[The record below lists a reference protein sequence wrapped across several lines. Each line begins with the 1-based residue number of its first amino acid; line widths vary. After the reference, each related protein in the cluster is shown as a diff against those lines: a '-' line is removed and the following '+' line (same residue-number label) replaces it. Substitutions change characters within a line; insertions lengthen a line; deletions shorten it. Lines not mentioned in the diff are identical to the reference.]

1 MSNIFYMD
9 YENGN
14 DAVRATLA
22 DVVFSLSG
30 VDDVLGTK
38 AGHGLVTGACITV
51 SGCTQAYANSVW
63 KITLVNADTFTLDG
77 ASWTSFNGAD
87 VTGNAVPFGGMN
99 WADAWKTVTSG
110 ATAARIAPGDIIR
123 IAKSPAPTS
132 LGTTGEWTNLSKTVT
147 LGAAQTLNI
156 DLCEEAWTASA
167 DVTATTSTTRKQGAN
182 SASLAIAAAFT
193 TGKVAYK
200 AITSINLSA
209 YQKISFW
216 FRNNVA
222 IAAGNI
228 LKVCLCSDA
237 AGDTIVDTFWIPAI
251 PSTNRFLP
259 LTLTKDGGGNLG
271 AAIQSIAIYADV
283 DPGTPTILID
293 DIIACTTNG
302 LNLQSLISKNSAEQ
316 GGTEGWYGIQSIDGV
331 TVLLDNETETLA
343 NAGRG
348 YGGTTETV
356 TTYKR
361 ETIKTVLMSSY
372 STPVQ
377 EIQDSGTSGNNI
389 QFQGGYNTSTNTQD
403 GETFFDGLNGYG
415 YGLYQSS
422 KSWITV
428 NYLNFSRY
436 YHGVYYF
443 NSSNNSITTLSNVNN
458 NSSYGIYYYTNCNNN
473 SITTLSNAN
482 NNGSYG
488 VYYSSSNNNT
498 ITTLSNVNS
507 NNSYGINYS
516 SCNNN
521 TITTLSNAN
530 NNSNYGVYYVNC
542 NNNTIATLSN
552 ANNNSY
558 SGVYY
563 SGCYNN
569 LISNLSNANN
579 NGSYGVYFGSSY
591 NSNIRTLSTSGNG
604 LAGVYNNVGRNCL
617 FNALIAEATEVT
629 GFTDF
634 INSRIFSG
642 KHDQTLNNHK
652 IFTDGGTIRSEA
664 TIRHTDS
671 GIAWRLD
678 PTSTN
683 RSSSYPLDLSIA
695 KVAVGANALVTIKAW
710 FRRSNT
716 GITGKLVCK
725 GRQIAGV
732 DDDVTAS
739 ITAAADTWQELNISF
754 TSSEAGVVEIEAYAY
769 GGTTYTVFVDDLT
782 ISQA

>member
-271 AAIQSIAIYADV
+271 ATIQSIAIYADS

-361 ETIKTVLMSSY
+361 ETIKTNLVSSA
-372 STPVQ
+372 SLAVQ
-377 EIQDSGTSGNNI
+377 EIQDNGTSGNNI
-389 QFQGGYNTSTNTQD
+389 QFQGGYNTATNAQE

-415 YGLYQSS
+415 NGLYQSS
-422 KSWITV
+422 KSWITL

-436 YHGVYYF
+436 NHGVYYF
-443 NSSNNSITTLSNVNN
+443 SSSNNSIITLSNVSNNTNYGVHYYN
-458 NSSYGIYYYTNCNNN
+458 NSNNN

-482 NNGSYG
+482 NNNHG
-488 VYYSSSNNNT
+488 VYYSSSSHNNS
-498 ITTLSNVNS
+498 IITLSNA
-507 NNSYGINYS
+507 
-516 SCNNN
+516 NNN
-521 TITTLSNAN
+521 NNNGIFYSQSHNNFITTLSNAN
-530 NNSNYGVYYVNC
+530 NNGYGVYY
-542 NNNTIATLSN
+542 SD
-552 ANNNSY
+552 
-558 SGVYY
+558 
-563 SGCYNN
+563 CYNS

-579 NGSYGVYFGSSY
+579 NSYYGVYYYNSY

-604 LAGVYNNVGRNCL
+604 TAGVFNNVGRNYL

-652 IFTDGGTIRSEA
+652 IFTDRGTIRSEA

>member
-167 DVTATTSTTRKQGAN
+167 NVTATTSTTRKQGAN

-271 AAIQSIAIYADV
+271 AAIQSIAIYADS

-361 ETIKTVLMSSY
+361 ETIKTNLVSSA
-372 STPVQ
+372 SLAVQ
-377 EIQDSGTSGNNI
+377 EIQDNGTSGNNI
-389 QFQGGYNTSTNTQD
+389 QFQGGYNTATNAQE

-422 KSWITV
+422 KSWITL

-436 YHGVYYF
+436 NHGVYYF
-443 NSSNNSITTLSNVNN
+443 SSSNNSIITLSNVSNNTNYGVHYYN
-458 NSSYGIYYYTNCNNN
+458 NSNNN

-482 NNGSYG
+482 NNNHG
-488 VYYSSSNNNT
+488 VYYSSSSHNNS
-498 ITTLSNVNS
+498 IITLSNA
-507 NNSYGINYS
+507 
-516 SCNNN
+516 NNN
-521 TITTLSNAN
+521 NNGIFYSQSHNNFITTLSNAN
-530 NNSNYGVYYVNC
+530 NNGY
-542 NNNTIATLSN
+542 
-552 ANNNSY
+552 
-558 SGVYY
+558 GVYY
-563 SGCYNN
+563 SGCYNS

-579 NGSYGVYFGSSY
+579 NSYYGVYYDNSY

-604 LAGVYNNVGRNCL
+604 TAGVFNNVGRNYL

-634 INSRIFSG
+634 INARIFSG

-739 ITAAADTWQELNISF
+739 ITAAADTWQQVQISM
-754 TSSEAGVVEIEAYAY
+754 TPAENGVIEIEAHAF
-769 GGTTYTVFVDDLT
+769 GGTSWSLIIDDLEIT
-782 ISQA
+782 QA

>member
-216 FRNNVA
+216 FRNSVA
-222 IAAGNI
+222 IAGGNVFR
-228 LKVCLCSDA
+228 VCLCSDA
-237 AGDTIVDTFWIPAI
+237 TGDTVVDTFWIPAI

-271 AAIQSIAIYADV
+271 AAIQSIAIYADS

-361 ETIKTVLMSSY
+361 ETIKTNLVSSA
-372 STPVQ
+372 SLAVQ
-377 EIQDSGTSGNNI
+377 EIQDNGTSGNNI
-389 QFQGGYNTSTNTQD
+389 QFQGGYNTATNAQE

-422 KSWITV
+422 KSWITL

-436 YHGVYYF
+436 NHGVYYF
-443 NSSNNSITTLSNVNN
+443 SSSNNSIITLSNVSNNTNYGVHYYN
-458 NSSYGIYYYTNCNNN
+458 NSNNN

-482 NNGSYG
+482 NNNYG
-488 VYYSSSNNNT
+488 VYYSSSSHNNS
-498 ITTLSNVNS
+498 IITLSNA
-507 NNSYGINYS
+507 
-516 SCNNN
+516 NNN
-521 TITTLSNAN
+521 NNNGIFYSQSHNNFITTLSNAN
-530 NNSNYGVYYVNC
+530 NNGYGVYY
-542 NNNTIATLSN
+542 S
-552 ANNNSY
+552 S
-558 SGVYY
+558 
-563 SGCYNN
+563 CYNS

-579 NGSYGVYFGSSY
+579 NSYYGVYYDNSY

-604 LAGVYNNVGRNCL
+604 TAGVFNNVGRNYL

-634 INSRIFSG
+634 INARIFSG

-652 IFTDGGTIRSEA
+652 IFTDRGTIRSEA

>member
-1 MSNIFYMD
+1 MD

-132 LGTTGEWTNLSKTVT
+132 LGTGEWTNLSKTVT

-167 DVTATTSTTRKQGAN
+167 NVTATTSTTRKQGAN

-271 AAIQSIAIYADV
+271 AAIQSIAIYADS

-331 TVLLDNETETLA
+331 TVLLDNGTETLA

-361 ETIKTVLMSSY
+361 ETIKTALSLD
-372 STPVQ
+372 Q

-389 QFQGGYNTSTNTQD
+389 QFQGGYNTATNVQD

-415 YGLYQSS
+415 YGLYLYG
-422 KSWITV
+422 KSWITL

-436 YHGVYYF
+436 SYGVYYR
-443 NSSNNSITTLSNVNN
+443 NSNNNSITTLSNANNNTNYGVYYYSDSHNNSITTLSNANNNGYGVYYYSSHNNSITTLSNANNNYNGVHYINSNNNSITTLSNVNN
-458 NSSYGIYYYTNCNNN
+458 NSNC
-473 SITTLSNAN
+473 
-482 NNGSYG
+482 
-488 VYYSSSNNNT
+488 
-498 ITTLSNVNS
+498 
-507 NNSYGINYS
+507 
-516 SCNNN
+516 
-521 TITTLSNAN
+521 
-530 NNSNYGVYYVNC
+530 
-542 NNNTIATLSN
+542 
-552 ANNNSY
+552 
-558 SGVYY
+558 GVYY
-563 SGCYNN
+563 SGCYNS

-579 NGSYGVYFGSSY
+579 NTNYGVYYTNSY

-604 LAGVYNNVGRNCL
+604 TAGVFNNVGRNYL

-634 INSRIFSG
+634 INARIFSG